1 MSPSEAIRVRTELE
15 QVLEREGLGWVVER
29 AGDEPAPD
37 DHARLTALIDTTL
50 DALTRS
56 SELPASLPA
65 VGGLVTAL
73 QDLRE
78 LALG

>member
-1 MSPSEAIRVRTELE
+1 MSPSEAIRARTELE

-29 AGDEPAPD
+29 AEHEPAPD

-50 DALTRS
+50 DALTAD
-56 SELPASLPA
+56 LPASFPA

-78 LALG
+78 LALS

>member
-1 MSPSEAIRVRTELE
+1 MSPSEAIAARMQLEHVLE
-15 QVLEREGLGWVVER
+15 QEGLGWLVTR

-50 DALTRS
+50 EAL
-56 SELPASLPA
+56 EGAPGLPTGFPA

-73 QDLRE
+73 QDLRA
-78 LALG
+78 LALS

>member
-1 MSPSEAIRVRTELE
+1 MALE
-15 QVLEREGLGWVVER
+15 QVLEREGLGWLVMR
-29 AGDEPAPD
+29 ADDDQDAGGD

-50 DALTRS
+50 AALNES
-56 SELPASLPA
+56 PALPSGFPA

-78 LALG
+78 LALS

>member
-1 MSPSEAIRVRTELE
+1 MSPADAIRVRTELE

-29 AGDEPAPD
+29 AEDEPAPD
-37 DHARLTALIDTTL
+37 AHTRLTTLIDTTL
-50 DALTRS
+50 DALTLS
-56 SELPASLPA
+56 PDLPASFPA

-78 LALG
+78 LALS

>member
-1 MSPSEAIRVRTELE
+1 MARTELE

-50 DALTRS
+50 DALTAV
-56 SELPASLPA
+56 PATFPA
-65 VGGLVTAL
+65 VAGLVTAL
-73 QDLRE
+73 RDLRE
-78 LALG
+78 LALS